1 MKTRQFFALLRFSA
15 LINPFIWIFPLA
27 FGFPA
32 LMMSQVNLPGAES
45 LESLLPVQ
53 NIFFVAIIGVS
64 VLAPDMMQTRF
75 SRNAGS
81 WSGSEFL
88 LTRAIDRPCL
98 YRARAAL
105 VFALALV
112 LPVFLIARSINA
124 PDLTVYGNS
133 KQLQSACLDA
143 VAGAKSVPDPT
154 NHRATLLF
162 LPRGHVLVSEWQ
174 LWYVLMALLF
184 VQLVIPAIAPFKY
197 GLFIFYAVFGCG
209 TLAPLYWRLHQIGHH
224 GQSQSPEE
232 SIFFFFTSHQVPF
245 WLGTAL
251 AWIGC
256 QLVCER
262 FFTRQEF

>member
-32 LMMSQVNLPGAES
+32 LMMNQMNLPGPES
-45 LESLLPVQ
+45 LDSLLSVQ
-53 NIFFVAIIGVS
+53 NLFFVAIIGVS

-75 SRNAGS
+75 SRAAAS

-112 LPVFLIARSINA
+112 LPVVLIARSVSA
-124 PDLTVYGNS
+124 PDLTVTGNS
-133 KQLQSACLDA
+133 KPLQSACLSA
-143 VAGAKSVPDPT
+143 VAGAKSMPDPT

-162 LPRGHVLVSEWQ
+162 LPRGSVLVSEWQ
-174 LWYVLMALLF
+174 LWYVIMTLLL
-184 VQLVIPAIAPFKY
+184 VQLLIPVIAPFKY
-197 GLFIFYAVFGCG
+197 GLFIFYIVFVCG
-209 TLAPLYWRLHQIGHH
+209 TLAPSYWRLHEIGHH
-224 GQSQSPEE
+224 GQRQNLEE
-232 SIFFFFTSHQVPF
+232 SIFFFFTSHQLLF

-251 AWIGC
+251 ACIGC
-256 QLVCER
+256 QLACER